1 MESALLQTKC
11 GACGKVENEIKFQVC
26 PICIELKML
35 PSVYC
40 CEECFGAD
48 WKTHKKKH
56 DEFSNAKTEFLER
69 HPIKKAS
76 KESYRKRAKR
86 MTRDSK
92 IEITPYAQLVFSID
106 LAMDAMDHDT
116 AETLCRKA
124 ISRFPSYPEPYEFMT
139 SIYKANDKLE
149 DAMRFLEISMEKTCH
164 LLLTVENKSNVS
176 DEPLL
181 SHYLQ
186 RKKFVDK
193 MNLIFIC
200 EKTIESTVEPN
211 IFIADWIVDRKKF
224 MSLWWYYLELV
235 KDIDSMYGDPEL
247 LYSKH
252 VTSPIESTRLMNQR
266 SQEFDNNISLSPF
279 YDGEWVIAHG
289 LTSSVGKN
297 LNHRVAMVKGDELN
311 EEGRVAVAFEEGG
324 PIKNLKVENLKYA
337 RTVNIKAALLLFL
350 DESEQW
356 KFMMDNF
363 LAV

>member
-1 MESALLQTKC
+1 MEFALLQTKC
-11 GACGKVENEIKFQVC
+11 SGCGKLENEVKFKAC

-35 PSVYC
+35 PSMYC
-40 CEECFGAD
+40 CEECFRTD
-48 WKTHKKKH
+48 LKTHKKKH

-69 HPIKKAS
+69 HPINKKVS
-76 KESYRKRAKR
+76 KESYRKRVKR
-86 MTRDSK
+86 MTRDNN
-92 IEITPYAQLVFSID
+92 ITITPYAQLIVSIE
-106 LAMDAMDHDT
+106 LAMDALDYDK

-124 ISRFPSYPEPYEFMT
+124 ISRFPSYPQPYEFMT
-139 SIYKANDKLE
+139 SIYKANAKLE

-164 LLLTVENKSNVS
+164 LLLTVENKSNGS

-193 MNLIFIC
+193 MNLVC
-200 EKTIESTVEPN
+200 EYLQKTIESTVN

-247 LYSKH
+247 LDSEH
-252 VTSPIESTRLMNQR
+252 VTSLIESTRLMNQR
-266 SQEFDNNISLSPF
+266 SQEFDINISLSPF